1 MHELQSKILELAE
14 KNQLDGMNLRDI
26 GDAIGENHLQKVKHH
41 LNQLLAKNFI
51 GIDSNGNYKV
61 IKGGENHLRDSG
73 LVSIPIYGSA
83 NCGLAEIFAEDNL
96 EGYLEVS
103 EKFIKFKPSLIALRA
118 VGDSMNRASIVGQMV
133 NPGDYL
139 IIDTDERSPKDGD
152 YVLSIFNNMA
162 NIKRFFF
169 DKSRRT
175 VTLIS
180 ESNRSIPP
188 IVADPDDSY
197 MVAGKVL
204 RVVKAHA

>member
-26 GDAIGENHLQKVKHH
+26 GDAVGENHLQKIKHH

-51 GIDSNGNYKV
+51 GIDSNGNYRV
-61 IKGGENHLRDSG
+61 IKSGQNQLRSGGII
-73 LVSIPIYGSA
+73 SIPIYGAA
-83 NCGLAEIFAEDNL
+83 NCGPAEIFAEDNL

-103 EKFIKFKPSLIALRA
+103 EKLVKYSQSLIALRA
-118 VGDSMNRASIVGQMV
+118 VGDSMNRSNVSGNAIDA
-133 NPGDYL
+133 GDYL
-139 IIDTDERSPKDGD
+139 IIDTDDKKPKDGD

-169 DKSRRT
+169 DKLTGT

-180 ESNRSIPP
+180 ESNRAIPP
-188 IVADPDDSY
+188 IVADPDDDY

-204 RVVKAHA
+204 RVVKSYA